1 LVPTALLPSQG
12 RAFHAGSASRYVGM
26 SMLDHSMPAA
36 ASKPILVVFD
46 FDHTMIGCDSDEKV
60 RHLSKLAH

>member
-1 LVPTALLPSQG
+1 
-12 RAFHAGSASRYVGM
+12 M
-26 SMLDHSMPAA
+26 SMLDRSMPAA

-60 RHLSKLAH
+60 RHLSKLDH

>member
-12 RAFHAGSASRYVGM
+12 RAFHAGSARM
-26 SMLDHSMPAA
+26 SMLDRSMPA

-60 RHLSKLAH
+60 RHLSKLDH